1 MLQVDRVAFE
11 QLFHRVDAIVHHGGI
26 GTFAEA
32 LRAGKPQ
39 IIKPMYWDQFDNGA
53 LAQSMG
59 VAETILPDR
68 FNAEVLAASL
78 EKVLSSA
85 DVARSCRTAKQ
96 KVESQDGILSAV
108 EFLEHIDLKT
118 LQLASV

>member
-1 MLQVDRVAFE
+1 MLHVHYAAFE

-39 IIKPMYWDQFDNGA
+39 IIKPMCWDQFDNGA

-59 VAETILPDR
+59 VGETIVPEQ

-78 EKVLSSA
+78 ERLLSSA
-85 DVARSCRTAKQ
+85 HVARACSVFKQ
-96 KVESQDGILSAV
+96 KVDAHNGILAAV
-108 EFLEHIDLKT
+108 QFLEQIDLKT
-118 LQLASV
+118 LQLTSF